1 MLEMQNR
8 RREKNEIREN
18 LLMNESIHDTQWGAS
33 GKRTD
38 SNRGVLFDRV
48 LPQFQC
54 RISN

>member
-33 GKRTD
+33 GKGKD
-38 SNRGVLFDRV
+38 SKRGVLFDRTSSV
-48 LPQFQC
+48 SQC
-54 RISN
+54 RVSN

>member
-33 GKRTD
+33 GKGKD
-38 SNRGVLFDRV
+38 SNRGVLFDRTSSV
-48 LPQFQC
+48 SQC
-54 RISN
+54 RVSN